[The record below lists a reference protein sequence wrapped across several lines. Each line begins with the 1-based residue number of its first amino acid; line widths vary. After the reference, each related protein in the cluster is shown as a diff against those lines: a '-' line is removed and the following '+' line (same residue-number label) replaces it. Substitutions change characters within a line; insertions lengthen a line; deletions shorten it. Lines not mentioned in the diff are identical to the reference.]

1 MRTELVFILDRSGSM
16 YGLEKDTIGGFNSM
30 LEKQK
35 TQEGE
40 AVVTTVLFD
49 NNYELVHDR
58 FPLEHVDPLTEKEY
72 FVGGSTALLDAVGS
86 TIQKISNV
94 QKRLPAALKADKVIF
109 VIITDGMENS
119 SLEYSY
125 SSVKKLI
132 EKHKEKYGWE
142 FMFLGANI
150 DAVAEAA
157 KFGVDE
163 DRAVTYECD
172 SAGVKLNYEV
182 VADTVCAMRQTMSI
196 PVGREWKE
204 RIEEDRKKRR
214 GY

>member
-35 TQEGE
+35 AEEGE

-58 FPLEHVDPLTEKEY
+58 FPLKHVAALTEKEY
-72 FVGGSTALLDAVGS
+72 YVGGSTALLDAVGS

-94 QKRLPAALKADKVIF
+94 QKRLPAASKADKVIF

-125 SSVKKLI
+125 DSVKKLI
-132 EKHKEKYGWE
+132 EKHKTKYGWE

-157 KFGVDE
+157 RFGVGE
-163 DRAVTYECD
+163 DRAVTYACD
-172 SAGVKLNYEV
+172 SAGVQLNYEV
-182 VADTVCAMRQTMSI
+182 VADTVCAMRHTMSV

>member
-182 VADTVCAMRQTMSI
+182 VADTVCAMRHTMSI